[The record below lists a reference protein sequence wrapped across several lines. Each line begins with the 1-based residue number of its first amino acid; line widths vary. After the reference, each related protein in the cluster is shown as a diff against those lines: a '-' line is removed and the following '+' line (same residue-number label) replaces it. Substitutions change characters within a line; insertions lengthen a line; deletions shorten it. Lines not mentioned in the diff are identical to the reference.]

1 MTATRL
7 TRPTSLILP
16 AVPLAC
22 ALSRSQSQETVR
34 ACVHTAYNTYNA
46 GARAHV
52 RAFFFQQE
60 VDRSNGRRRG
70 PDCAISA
77 FLALGLN

>member
-1 MTATRL
+1 MRATRL

-52 RAFFFQQE
+52 RAFF
-60 VDRSNGRRRG
+60 SNKKLTGQMAGDGVQIVPFRLSW
-70 PDCAISA
+70 PWA
-77 FLALGLN
+77 